1 VIISTAL
8 SAQGRRQRRN
18 FIGWDRLVKFTW
30 EKTMGDLMEES
41 SPLALTR
48 QARAVPSCGI
58 KQIFSSFFVG
68 SKAQKNLQR
77 LSAGCEWE
85 NCF

>member
-1 VIISTAL
+1 
-8 SAQGRRQRRN
+8 
-18 FIGWDRLVKFTW
+18 VKFTW

>member
-1 VIISTAL
+1 
-8 SAQGRRQRRN
+8 
-18 FIGWDRLVKFTW
+18 
-30 EKTMGDLMEES
+30 MGDLMEES

>member
-1 VIISTAL
+1 MHREEGKEEISL
-8 SAQGRRQRRN
+8 GG
-18 FIGWDRLVKFTW
+18 IGW